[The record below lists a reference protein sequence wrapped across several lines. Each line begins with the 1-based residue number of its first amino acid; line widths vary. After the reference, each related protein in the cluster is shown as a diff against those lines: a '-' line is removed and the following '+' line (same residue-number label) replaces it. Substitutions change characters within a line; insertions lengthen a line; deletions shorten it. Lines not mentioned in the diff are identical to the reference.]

1 MKKSEQRKSRRALT
15 LLFGG
20 VTFLILLA
28 VILVVGALVYAAVK
42 FDWITRL
49 ESRSAG
55 RILATI
61 GLGLL
66 SLLIGA
72 GITFFISR
80 ITMKPINNIINAM
93 NELAAGNF
101 GVRLQLGKFL
111 GRHPTMREISDSFN
125 KMAEELGRTEILRS
139 DFVSNFSHEFKT
151 PIVSIAGFAK
161 LLRRGNLTQAQR
173 QEYTAVIAEESMR
186 LYDMATNVLNLSRV
200 ENQTILSDVTRFN
213 LSEQL
218 RACVLLLEEAWTK
231 KQLDLDLRFDEVYV
245 RGNEELLR
253 QVWINLLDNAVKF
266 SDFGAELGVEIN
278 EAPDATHVTITNY
291 GQAIPPEAGDRI
303 FQKFYQADES
313 HAAQGNGI
321 GLAVVQRIVE
331 LHHGSVDY
339 SSANGKTAFTVTLP
353 KENAEDLP

>member
-28 VILVVGALVYAAVK
+28 VILVVGALVYVAVK
-42 FDWITRL
+42 FGWITRL
-49 ESRSAG
+49 ESRSAD

-80 ITMKPINNIINAM
+80 ISMKPINNIINAM

-139 DFVSNFSHEFKT
+139 DFVNNFSHEFKT

-161 LLRRGNLTQAQR
+161 LLRRGNLTEAQ
-173 QEYTAVIAEESMR
+173 Q
-186 LYDMATNVLNLSRV
+186 
-200 ENQTILSDVTRFN
+200 Q
-213 LSEQL
+213 
-218 RACVLLLEEAWTK
+218 
-231 KQLDLDLRFDEVYV
+231 
-245 RGNEELLR
+245 
-253 QVWINLLDNAVKF
+253 
-266 SDFGAELGVEIN
+266 
-278 EAPDATHVTITNY
+278 
-291 GQAIPPEAGDRI
+291 
-303 FQKFYQADES
+303 
-313 HAAQGNGI
+313 
-321 GLAVVQRIVE
+321 
-331 LHHGSVDY
+331 
-339 SSANGKTAFTVTLP
+339 
-353 KENAEDLP
+353 

>member
-80 ITMKPINNIINAM
+80 ISMKPINRIINAM
-93 NELAAGNF
+93 NELADGNF
-101 GVRLQLGKFL
+101 SVRLQPGKLL
-111 GRHPTMREISDSFN
+111 GRHPTLREITDSFN

-186 LYDMATNVLNLSRV
+186 LSDMATNVLNLSRV
-200 ENQTILSDVTRFN
+200 ENQTILSDVT
-213 LSEQL
+213 QIG
-218 RACVLLLEEAWTK
+218 RA
-231 KQLDLDLRFDEVYV
+231 
-245 RGNEELLR
+245 
-253 QVWINLLDNAVKF
+253 
-266 SDFGAELGVEIN
+266 
-278 EAPDATHVTITNY
+278 HV
-291 GQAIPPEAGDRI
+291 
-303 FQKFYQADES
+303 
-313 HAAQGNGI
+313 
-321 GLAVVQRIVE
+321 
-331 LHHGSVDY
+331 
-339 SSANGKTAFTVTLP
+339 
-353 KENAEDLP
+353 